1 MREFLIP
8 IHVREEEELYS
19 AFDPSGLTLSS
30 SLTDYLVDYVEDR
43 KPGETVRIDLIA
55 NAEINDGRFR
65 ESYDRLLRKLQDRNK
80 RDMLKCNIR
89 AARMMII
96 GILFILVGLISASQ
110 IREIPTVVISTIGS
124 FSVWEAS
131 AECIEVLPSLLKKDR
146 ILRRMADARIMYT
159 RSDIDK

>member
-1 MREFLIP
+1 MRKFIIP
-8 IHVREEEELYS
+8 IYVREEEELYS

-30 SLTDYLVDYVEDR
+30 SLTDYLEDHVEDR
-43 KPGETVRIDLIA
+43 KPGEAICIDLRA

-65 ESYDRLLRKLQDRNK
+65 ESYARLLRKLQDRNK

-96 GILFILVGLISASQ
+96 GILFILAGLVSAPH

-146 ILRRMADARIMYT
+146 ILKRMADARIIFM
-159 RSDIDK
+159 RSDIE

>member
-1 MREFLIP
+1 MREFIIP
-8 IHVREEEELYS
+8 IYVREEEELYS
-19 AFDPSGLTLSS
+19 AFEPSGLTQSS

-65 ESYDRLLRKLQDRNK
+65 ESYAGLLRKLQDRNK

-96 GILFILVGLISASQ
+96 GILFILVGLVSASQ

-146 ILRRMADARIMYT
+146 ILKRMADAGIIFT
-159 RSDIDK
+159 RSDIEK

>member
-8 IHVREEEELYS
+8 IHIREEEELYS

-55 NAEINDGRFR
+55 NAEINDGYFR

-96 GILFILVGLISASQ
+96 GILFILVGLVSASQ
-110 IREIPTVVISTIGS
+110 IREK
-124 FSVWEAS
+124 E
-131 AECIEVLPSLLKKDR
+131 K
-146 ILRRMADARIMYT
+146 
-159 RSDIDK
+159 